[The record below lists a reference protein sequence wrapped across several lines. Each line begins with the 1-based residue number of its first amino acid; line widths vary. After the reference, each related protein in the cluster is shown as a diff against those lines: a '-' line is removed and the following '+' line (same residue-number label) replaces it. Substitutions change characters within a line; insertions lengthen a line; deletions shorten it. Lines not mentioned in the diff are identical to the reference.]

1 LTESDENGAMTPGRD
16 QTPRRANAAR
26 DNSRRFIE
34 RHHRSILVGWT
45 FLVLCLLLVAA
56 EVLLRYTVSYR
67 VDYYTGST
75 ISNRLIRY
83 PFGDM
88 PFNSNGYPDREW
100 DKTDPRIRVGFWG
113 DSITSGHG
121 AGFGYRYTDIISESR
136 QDRYYMNFGGPG
148 EDGVA
153 DDRAIDKI
161 IEIVQRYRLQKI
173 VYAMDLNDILPDKE
187 APEARHS
194 ELHKARLLVKRYLD
208 VLRTR
213 SYVYN
218 YLRLKLRNAAARM
231 GYGYH
236 GDEAF
241 ELHPARNAVIVN
253 QTVDRINKLWVILKR
268 REVDLCVV
276 LFPYEMQISADAAAR
291 YQQDG
296 VRWSSE
302 LLQGEPQKM
311 ILRRLSREIVA
322 VDLAP
327 AFHQGPDGRR
337 PIGVGEYFV
346 FNQGD
351 ALDWFHPNRDG
362 HRLIAEYLLKNAA
375 SCL

>member
-1 LTESDENGAMTPGRD
+1 MTRGRD
-16 QTPRRANAAR
+16 QTLRRASPGR

-34 RHHRSILVGWT
+34 KHHRSILVGWT
-45 FLVLCLLLVAA
+45 VLLLCLLLAAA
-56 EVLLRYTVSYR
+56 EVLLRYTISYQL
-67 VDYYTGST
+67 DYYTGST
-75 ISNRLIRY
+75 VSNRLIRY

-88 PFNSNGYPDREW
+88 PFNSNGYPDRDW

-113 DSITSGHG
+113 DSITSGVG
-121 AGFGYRYTDIISESR
+121 AGFGYRYTDIISNTR
-136 QDRYYMNFGGPG
+136 QDRYYMNFGGSG
-148 EDGVA
+148 EDGIA
-153 DDRAIDKI
+153 DDRAIVKI
-161 IEIVQRYRLQKI
+161 LQLVQRYRLKKI
-173 VYAMDLNDILPDKE
+173 VYAMDLNDILPDQQ

-194 ELHKARLLVKRYLD
+194 ELYKARLLVKRYLD
-208 VLRTR
+208 ALRTR
-213 SYVYN
+213 SYVYS
-218 YLRLKLRNAAARM
+218 YLRLKLRNAAVRM
-231 GYGYH
+231 GYGYQ
-236 GDEAF
+236 GDDAF
-241 ELHPARNAVIVN
+241 ELYPARNAVIVN
-253 QTVDRINKLWVILKR
+253 QTVARINKLWVSLKR

-311 ILRRLSREIVA
+311 ILGRLSREVVA

-327 AFHQGPDGRR
+327 AFRQSRDGPIR
-337 PIGVGEYFV
+337 VGEYFV

-362 HRLIAEYLLKNAA
+362 HRVIAEYLLNNAA

>member
-1 LTESDENGAMTPGRD
+1 MTPRRD
-16 QTPRRANAAR
+16 QTLRRANAAR

-34 RHHRSILVGWT
+34 RHHRSILVSWT
-45 FLVLCLLLVAA
+45 LLLLCLLLVAA
-56 EVLLRYTVSYR
+56 EVLLRFTVSYR
-67 VDYYTGST
+67 VDYYTGSMV
-75 ISNRLIRY
+75 SNRLITY

-100 DKTDPRIRVGFWG
+100 DETDPRIRVGFWG
-113 DSITSGHG
+113 DSITSGVG
-121 AGFGYRYTDIISESR
+121 AGFGYRYTDIISDTRRDS
-136 QDRYYMNFGGPG
+136 YYMNFGGPG
-148 EDGVA
+148 EDGIA
-153 DDRAIDKI
+153 DDRAIDRI
-161 IEIVQRYRLQKI
+161 IEIAERHRLKKI

-194 ELHKARLLVKRYLD
+194 ELFKAKPLIKRYLD

-218 YLRLKLRNAAARM
+218 YLRVKLTNAAVRM

-253 QTVDRINKLWVILKR
+253 QTVDRINRLWVSLKR
-268 REVDLCVV
+268 HEVDLCVV

-302 LLQGEPQKM
+302 LLEDEPQKM
-311 ILRRLSREIVA
+311 ILGRLSREIVA

-327 AFHQGPDGRR
+327 AFHQSPEGRR
-337 PIGVGEYFV
+337 PIGVGKYFV

-351 ALDWFHPNRDG
+351 ALDWVHPNRDG
-362 HRLIAEYLLKNAA
+362 HRLIADYLLKNAA